1 MVTQQA
7 LCIHLRKVLFAAV
20 LAPLGSC
27 AALGQT
33 YYDSGGTI
41 VSGVMPLPY
50 TYTPLPPSQH
60 NLAPTSATSLTVPAG
75 ARTATVC
82 ASAAPAKYT
91 TDGVTI
97 PTASVGQPLAA
108 GSCLSLSG
116 PAVLANFRVVS
127 ALGTLDIEYFR

>member
-1 MVTQQA
+1 M
-7 LCIHLRKVLFAAV
+7 HLRKVLLAAV
-20 LAPLGSC
+20 LVPLG
-27 AALGQT
+27 ARIAVGQT

-50 TYTPLPPSQH
+50 TYTPLPPGQH
-60 NLAPTSATSLTVPAG
+60 NLAPASATSLTVPAG
-75 ARTATVC
+75 ARIATIC
-82 ASAAPAKYT
+82 ASAGPAKYT

-97 PTASVGQPLAA
+97 PTVSVGQPLAA

-127 ALGTLDIEYFR
+127 ASGTLDVEYFR